1 MLVYRISSPKY
12 ITDLTGTGSKQ
23 YGGRWNEKGI
33 SVVYFAESRAM
44 AVMEILMHLRPEEL
58 DRDYSLAVFE
68 MPGSEILN
76 IKVEDLP
83 DDWKSEHRAAYLKK
97 IGSEFVRE
105 NKYLLMKVPS
115 VILEEEHNYILNPN
129 HRDAEKIKLL
139 EKRVFKFDKRFKN

>member
-58 DRDYSLAVFE
+58 DRDYNLAVFE
-68 MPGSEILN
+68 IPDGKILN
-76 IKVEDLP
+76 IKIEDLP
-83 DDWKSEHRAAYLKK
+83 DDWKSENCGAYLKR
-97 IGSEFVRE
+97 IGAEFVRE
-105 NKYLLMKVPS
+105 NKYLLMRVPS
-115 VILEEEHNYILNPN
+115 VILEEEHNYILNPD
-129 HRDAEKIKLL
+129 HKDAGNIKLL
-139 EKRVFKFDKRFKN
+139 EKRVFRFDRRFKN